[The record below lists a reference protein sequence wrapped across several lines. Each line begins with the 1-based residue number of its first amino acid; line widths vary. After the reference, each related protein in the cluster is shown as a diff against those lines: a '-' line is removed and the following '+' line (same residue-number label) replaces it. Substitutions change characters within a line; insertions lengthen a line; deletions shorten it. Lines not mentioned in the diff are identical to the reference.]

1 MNVELQNQFATDE
14 GKDFLRGLLKTNTVE
29 LVFTKKDGSM
39 REMKCTLREDKI
51 PDSAKPKGSN
61 KRPNPNSIAVFDL
74 DEQAWR
80 SFRFDSI
87 TTLAFN
93 LGD

>member
-1 MNVELQNQFATDE
+1 MAELQNQFATDE
-14 GKDFLRGLLKTNTVE
+14 GKDWLRGLLKTNTVE
-29 LVFTKKDGSM
+29 LVFTKKDGSI

-51 PDSAKPKGSN
+51 PDSAKPKGSSKTQN
-61 KRPNPNSIAVFDL
+61 TDSIAVFDL
-74 DEQAWR
+74 VKQEWR

>member
-1 MNVELQNQFATDE
+1 MAELQNQFATDE
-14 GKDFLRGLLKTNTVE
+14 GKDWLRGLLKTNTVE
-29 LVFTKKDGSM
+29 LVFTKKDGSI

-51 PDSAKPKGSN
+51 PDSVKPKSSSKTQN
-61 KRPNPNSIAVFDL
+61 TDSIAVFDL
-74 DEQAWR
+74 VKQEWR

>member
-1 MNVELQNQFATDE
+1 MSELKNQFATDE
-14 GKDFLRGLLKTNTVE
+14 GKDWLRGLLKTNTVE
-29 LVFTKKDGSM
+29 IVFTKKDGSM
-39 REMKCTLREDKI
+39 REMKCTLMEDKI
-51 PDSAKPKGSN
+51 PDAVKPKGSSKTQN
-61 KRPNPNSIAVFDL
+61 RDSIAVFDL
-74 DEQAWR
+74 VKQEWR